1 MNKTFSLKTFSNK
14 YDRIGYSHEYPLT
27 CAICKCSRCSGK
39 LRCPRRAEW
48 KREETCFRSPIR
60 LNEILLSHF
69 LCWMML
75 SNLLMAER
83 RRSTTVKRRD
93 TDFVRICW
101 RRFKGEE
108 ISSKRDVKLLHLWG
122 SVKVASASIGT
133 SRLFAA
139 ALASYAIKGLPNL
152 IRCTTQHANYWHN
165 C

>member
-1 MNKTFSLKTFSNK
+1 MFSVFWQIAMFAAS
-14 YDRIGYSHEYPLT
+14 
-27 CAICKCSRCSGK
+27 
-39 LRCPRRAEW
+39 EW

-83 RRSTTVKRRD
+83 RRSATVKRCD
-93 TDFVRICW
+93 TDFRAHICW

-133 SRLFAA
+133 TRLFAA
-139 ALASYAIKGLPNL
+139 AIASYAIKRLPNL
-152 IRCTTQHANYWHN
+152 IRCTTQHANYWPTVN
-165 C
+165 RAFAILLIRLVWTSEPSLLQKQ